1 MQCIQ
6 IGRLIVGMLRLD
18 VHNFSIDVVASF
30 SCVFP
35 YVCIVRDALF
45 PSIDVFATSCSTCC
59 TLLGGSGWGFIFF
72 ALALTNR
79 LLRNENPL
87 RKNNVTLPPTQI
99 NL

>member
-45 PSIDVFATSCSTCC
+45 PSIDVFATSCSTCYPC
-59 TLLGGSGWGFIFF
+59 AHGRGG
-72 ALALTNR
+72 
-79 LLRNENPL
+79 
-87 RKNNVTLPPTQI
+87 V
-99 NL
+99 